1 MTAKDELG
9 LQSLEYFGGHGALDI
24 EICPWMAGGVFFLAA
39 VTLQLLNAMDLAPG
53 VHYQLRQGWD
63 SELVGELVR
72 MVVLY
77 SLVPW
82 DVLDVEIG
90 DFHLETSDV
99 MVVFELELV
108 LPDLE
113 ATWGC

>member
-1 MTAKDELG
+1 
-9 LQSLEYFGGHGALDI
+9 
-24 EICPWMAGGVFFLAA
+24 
-39 VTLQLLNAMDLAPG
+39 
-53 VHYQLRQGWD
+53 
-63 SELVGELVR
+63 
-72 MVVLY
+72 MVVLC

-99 MVVFELELV
+99 MMVSELELV